1 MFGIKHYAGEVFYT
15 NTGFLDKNRDSVQE
29 DVVEIFRNSK
39 VRILLMKNENIS
51 KLFDKA
57 RLYKAFS
64 SANQLQ
70 STTALSVNV
79 LNGTT
84 SLNNMRKNTNSSV
97 ANDKLNVAQSSKART
112 AGSSF
117 RSQLNSLIMTLGSTA
132 PHYVRCVKPN
142 WEKKPFFFDNTLVLA
157 QLRYS
162 GMLETIRIRKS
173 GYPVRFPYQDFVG
186 RFRFLVNSNLTNPR
200 EACTAYLKVHSKSD
214 WKEGSTKIFLKQSLV
229 FIILTS
235 V

>member
-57 RLYKAFS
+57 RLY
-64 SANQLQ
+64 
-70 STTALSVNV
+70 NV

-142 WEKKPFFFDNTLVLA
+142 WEKKPFF
-157 QLRYS
+157 S
-162 GMLETIRIRKS
+162 
-173 GYPVRFPYQDFVG
+173 
-186 RFRFLVNSNLTNPR
+186 
-200 EACTAYLKVHSKSD
+200 
-214 WKEGSTKIFLKQSLV
+214 
-229 FIILTS
+229 IILLFWHN
-235 V
+235 